1 MVKPAIA
8 YLSALLFSLFG
19 LIYTSH
25 AMAIECYTPS
35 PNLTSLGDDYYA
47 LEKQKPLSDE
57 INDQVNALFRAM
69 AGKWKGDMQYLECR
83 GPDRAPRIILR
94 TALVTVK
101 AKLNSELGLEMNADK
116 YDFENRSK
124 RPENLTLVGK
134 TPTFDLKFI
143 SNGHVVF
150 AERYR
155 RLNQVGKEKP
165 TKKSSEKSAESV
177 KQKTSRITETIIEIE
192 TNGGSLD
199 FARFYYTNGVYIG
212 EEHWKMQPPSTALRI

>member
-1 MVKPAIA
+1 MVKPAVA

-25 AMAIECYTPS
+25 AMAIGCYTPS
-35 PNLTSLGDDYYA
+35 PNLTSLGNDYYA
-47 LEKQKPLSDE
+47 LEKQKPLSNE
-57 INDQVNALFRAM
+57 IDDQVNALLRTM

-83 GPDRAPRIILR
+83 GPDRAPRIISR
-94 TALVTVK
+94 RALVTVK

-116 YDFENRSK
+116 HDVENKSK
-124 RPENLTLVGK
+124 RPEHLTLIGK

-143 SNGHVVF
+143 SYGHVVF
-150 AERYR
+150 ADRYR

-177 KQKTSRITETIIEIE
+177 KKTSRITETIIEID

-199 FARFYYTNGVYIG
+199 FVRFYYTNGVYIG
-212 EEHWKMQPPSTALRI
+212 EEHWKMQRD